1 MQRMGFGVST
11 HWPRLG
17 PGLALAVL
25 LVALLGV
32 ISASATSIPSNL
44 AVATSS
50 PSVTQA
56 AVPGGPL
63 TSQAAAELARMPA
76 GSHVVACS
84 PQLAK
89 YDGDSVVFHGLG
101 FLYQHPGFGVLS
113 DGHCVIDPTA
123 PSNPPLEPPIP
134 NP

>member
-1 MQRMGFGVST
+1 MERMGLGVSM

-17 PGLALAVL
+17 RVLALAVL

-32 ISASATSIPSNL
+32 ISTSATSIPSKL
-44 AVATSS
+44 SVATSS
-50 PSVTQA
+50 ASVTQA
-56 AVPGGPL
+56 VLPGGPL

-76 GSHVVACS
+76 GSHVVGCS

-89 YDGDSVVFHGLG
+89 YGGDGVVFQALG
-101 FLYQHPGFGVLS
+101 FLDQHPGFGVLS
-113 DGHCVIDPTA
+113 DGHCVIDPTK
-123 PSNPPLEPPIP
+123 PSNPPLEPPVA